1 MGWIG
6 SYFRRRKR
14 TREDGSQ
21 PWLGADN
28 FLGGKRAGPSPLV
41 EANPWVHSVSM
52 ERCDWPAGAAVG
64 FGTLP
69 GQHADPTRA
78 AHLPRTGRRSE
89 SAQLQ
94 LSVDSTDISTARTSS
109 LVPSV
114 RCGQRRRCNYLLH
127 VPGSPPILQHC
138 PAGEACAP
146 AVSPLD
152 PQTCPSNVHG
162 PETVRARSGNRLS
175 PAQRAQP
182 QRENKKKN
190 KKNTTTTTTT
200 TTPALSH
207 HSTNGQGKK
216 RNNLLA
222 TPPGAQTPYI
232 RVLHPVPAAKRRTAA
247 ESAADTVDGAAG
259 TQVRFQL
266 HRSPRNAAAMR

>member
-1 MGWIG
+1 VDRIV
-6 SYFRRRKR
+6 FQATQEN
-14 TREDGSQ
+14 TRGRVS
-21 PWLGADN
+21 AV
-28 FLGGKRAGPSPLV
+28 AGCRQLSRGEASWPLV

-94 LSVDSTDISTARTSS
+94 LSVDSTDISTARTNS

-200 TTPALSH
+200 TTAPDPDRSLPPLNQRPRKEEKQLARDASWSASSLHTCPAS
-207 HSTNGQGKK
+207 SARGE
-216 RNNLLA
+216 A
-222 TPPGAQTPYI
+222 T
-232 RVLHPVPAAKRRTAA
+232 
-247 ESAADTVDGAAG
+247 DGG
-259 TQVRFQL
+259 
-266 HRSPRNAAAMR
+266 